1 MAERTRAK
9 TAPRITPKTLDMLR
23 EMRRP
28 PESLADTMERVV
40 SEAHRLDAHR
50 RLADEEARLRW
61 EMDGY
66 RYGR

>member
-1 MAERTRAK
+1 MAERTRSA
-9 TAPRITPKTLDMLR
+9 TAPRITPRTLEMLR
-23 EMRRP
+23 EMRRDR
-28 PESLADTMERVV
+28 ESLADTMERVV
-40 SEAHRLDAHR
+40 AEAHRLDAAR